1 MNLTSILSVAV
12 VVLSAAA
19 PASTQEPER
28 AQILKRTL
36 ERLRTGG
43 IDQPLLRWQQARS
56 LNMVFHVG
64 QSAVNLPDET
74 ETELYR
80 RLRQHTESEALD
92 YLDEL
97 YGRRDDLKALALRDS
112 DSNGVPD
119 FRASDYY
126 GKFMEGDIDVDG
138 DGVRNLYDA
147 YPFDGLRGGNDAD
160 GDGVPDTGF
169 ADENGNG
176 LPDHIDWSLEGDTQ
190 RAAIQLGLFRDYKIL
205 LVDRNASF
213 DIALARAADDTIR
226 RVFRAYFEEHRTLPT
241 LRTIATE
248 RTALLSA
255 VLAAIEEDDTSAQVF
270 SQTQS
275 LIVYNPGRNTD
286 VALGLLGLFV
296 HEMGHSYHMS
306 LDFDASDGLGENG
319 RTDFPASSFVAL
331 VKPFGWTSSEYYD
344 GDLGAGL
351 DLVPRFVYM
360 GTSEPVFLFREET
373 PEAWETWIEDLY
385 EGLNQNP
392 DYLSQAEVVS
402 FGIVSDYALSSPY
415 EWYGDNFIAYV
426 VSVLEDEALTRFG
439 SDADAM
445 VAARLRVDAALR
457 SVWPGFYHR
466 NLAPDVRAYFEATFP
481 ITASDRRLLANRYID
496 PILDDTFNVRA
507 SPARIVC
514 AARQSSRFG
523 VPAAPAASTQ

>member
-1 MNLTSILSVAV
+1 MNPTSILSLAV
-12 VVLSAAA
+12 VVLSTAA
-19 PASTQEPER
+19 PAFTQEPER

-36 ERLRTGG
+36 ERLRAGG

-56 LNMVFHVG
+56 VNIVFHLG
-64 QSAVNLPDET
+64 QSEVNLPDET
-74 ETELYR
+74 ETELYL

-147 YPFDGLRGGNDAD
+147 HPFDTVRGGDDAD
-160 GDGVPDTGF
+160 GDGIPDTGF
-169 ADENGNG
+169 TDENGNG
-176 LPDHIDWSLEGDTQ
+176 LPDHIDWSIEGDPE
-190 RAAIQLGLFRDYKIL
+190 RAAIQLGLFRDHKIL

-213 DIALARAADDTIR
+213 DTALALAADDTIR
-226 RVFRAYFEEHRTLPT
+226 RVFRAYFDEHQTLPT
-241 LRTIATE
+241 LRSIAAE
-248 RTALLSA
+248 KTALLTA
-255 VLAAIEEDDTSAQVF
+255 VLAGVEEDDTSAQVF

-275 LIVYNPGRNTD
+275 LIVYDPGRNTD

-296 HEMGHSYHMS
+296 HEIGHSYHMS
-306 LDFDASDGLGENG
+306 LDFDASDWVGENG
-319 RTDFPASSFVAL
+319 RTDFPAPNFVAL

-344 GDLGAGL
+344 GELGAGL
-351 DLVPRFVYM
+351 ELVPRFVYV
-360 GTSEPVFLFREET
+360 GASEPVFLYREET

-385 EGLNQNP
+385 EELNQSP
-392 DYLSQAEVVS
+392 SYLSHPEVVS

-426 VSVLEDEALTRFG
+426 VSVLEEEALTTFG

-445 VAARLRVDAALR
+445 VPARLQVDAALR

-481 ITASDRRLLANRYID
+481 ITPSDRRLLAHRYID
-496 PILDDTFNVRA
+496 PILDDDYE
-507 SPARIVC
+507 P
-514 AARQSSRFG
+514 Q
-523 VPAAPAASTQ
+523 